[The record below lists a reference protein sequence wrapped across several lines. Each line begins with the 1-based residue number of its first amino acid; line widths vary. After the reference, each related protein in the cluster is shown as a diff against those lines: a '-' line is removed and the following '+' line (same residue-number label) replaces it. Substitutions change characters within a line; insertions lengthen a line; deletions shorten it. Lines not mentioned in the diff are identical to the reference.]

1 MSTATPEQHIRS
13 AANRIERE
21 AMGSGA
27 HPGSAQIAA
36 ASALVREAVERT
48 GVEGVV
54 LLATGGLAGTK
65 DVAEALGIK
74 TTNVG
79 VERGLSPIARI
90 SDGRPVYAR
99 RDVERRRRERAEAR
113 AAREAARAEG

>member
-21 AMGSGA
+21 AGNSRAGA
-27 HPGSAQIAA
+27 L
-36 ASALVREAVERT
+36 ALVAEAVERI
-48 GVEGVV
+48 GVACVV
-54 LLATGGLAGTK
+54 DAATGGLAGTK

-113 AAREAARAEG
+113 AAREAAKAEE

>member
-1 MSTATPEQHIRS
+1 VSTATPEQHIRS

-21 AMGSGA
+21 HADTFEA
-27 HPGSAQIAA
+27 DERRRLAA
-36 ASALVREAVERT
+36 RALIEEALCRVPAAVVVE
-48 GVEGVV
+48 
-54 LLATGGLAGTK
+54 LATDGLAGTK

-113 AAREAARAEG
+113 AAREAANS